1 MARQQELRRRFGQ
14 RVRELRRRRNLTLEQ
29 LGERAKLSDKFIQ
42 SIETSR
48 QAPTV
53 DAIEKLARGL
63 AVDPAEL
70 FMVDERGPKDLR
82 ARARE
87 LIGEASD
94 AEISTVVRVLE
105 AVLWA
110 SRSPAPDRRTPGS
123 RPL

>member
-1 MARQQELRRRFGQ
+1 MARQRELRERFGQ
-14 RVRELRRRRNLTLEQ
+14 RVRALRRRRNLTLEQ

-48 QAPTV
+48 QTPTV

-63 AVDPAEL
+63 AVEPAEL
-70 FMVDERGPKDLR
+70 FMVDERSPKDLR

-94 AEISTVVRVLE
+94 AEIATIVRVLE
-105 AVLWA
+105 AVLH
-110 SRSPAPDRRTPGS
+110 
-123 RPL
+123 